1 MDGTGKVREPQVR
14 APGPAQARRVAAI
27 DGLRGF
33 ALLGMLAWH
42 AQVEWVKG
50 GFARMTIFFVLSGY
64 LATASLLSMRRKHP
78 EGAFRQ
84 FWMRRARRLL
94 PVSLLGV
101 AFAMWAAV
109 VIDGS
114 ARESLRG
121 DALSV
126 IGNVSNWRFLLAD
139 QSYGELFERPSPFQH
154 FWSLS
159 LEEQCFWLLPLVL
172 AGIGLLS
179 KRRAWLAAAAIGA
192 ALAAIPLVVPHTPDA
207 AYYGTHVRA
216 GEFLAGVALALALQ
230 GRGGHVAEWAR
241 PALRWL
247 GAGSLAALGAVM
259 LFMERDL
266 PWLYQG
272 GLGLFAVPAV
282 LVVVAALDEKGPV
295 QWILSAEPLARIG
308 RWAFPIYV
316 LHWPIFLLL
325 TPERVG
331 FGGAGL
337 VVLQLGVSIALGA
350 AVHHFFEKP
359 LMQRRPVSTGI
370 ASGAV
375 PPAVLGA
382 TVPTGPPEAR
392 PTGAWAS
399 LMAWAAAAWGPAR
412 RSLGGGRPLFA
423 GIASVTTGLVIVALL
438 IPAQT
443 GTGETGLD
451 LRAAEARANTSEHPE
466 APGAAVGLFGG
477 STAAV
482 LGAAA
487 HDWTPSTP
495 NLRSVAGSARL
506 GCGLLTE
513 GSRVHGIDTLSGQ
526 VMVDPPDDYCLDW
539 AQSWA
544 STVEAEGAQVA
555 LMVGG
560 VWDTTD
566 WQLPDQDGWLSI
578 RDEPVAHVV
587 RERLELAADLLAERG
602 AFVAL
607 ATTPLVGEGS
617 SGDMRQRRGLGED
630 HAERVRIYNELVAE
644 VAGERPYVSVVDYGS
659 FIDQLDPTIS
669 RNWLPDGIHPT
680 PQAALEIW
688 STFLGPQLEALT
700 SILASAGDANAP
712 EALGPAEPAA

>member
-1 MDGTGKVREPQVR
+1 MDGTSEVRDGGVTAPLTAPPPLATSSPTTSPPR
-14 APGPAQARRVAAI
+14 APGRRVAAI

-42 AQVEWVKG
+42 AQVGWVKG

-64 LATASLLSMRRKHP
+64 LATASLLSIRRKHP
-78 EGAFRQ
+78 DGAFRK
-84 FWMRRARRLL
+84 FWVRRARRLL

-109 VIDGS
+109 LMGGS
-114 ARESLRG
+114 ARDDLRG

-139 QSYGELFERPSPFQH
+139 QSYGELFEHPSPFQH

-159 LEEQCFWLLPLVL
+159 LEEQCFWLLPVVL
-172 AGIGLLS
+172 AGIGLLT
-179 KRRAWLAAAAIGA
+179 RARAWLVVA
-192 ALAAIPLVVPHTPDA
+192 ALGAGLAAVPLVVPHTPDA

-216 GEFLAGVALALALQ
+216 GEFLAGVALALAVQ
-230 GRGGHVAEWAR
+230 GWAGKVPERAR
-241 PALRWL
+241 PTLRWL
-247 GAGSLAALGAVM
+247 GAGSLAVLAAVM
-259 LFMERDL
+259 LFMDRDL

-282 LVVVAALDEKGPV
+282 LVVLAALDERGPV
-295 QWILSAEPLARIG
+295 QWILSADPLARIG

-316 LHWPIFLLL
+316 LHWPIFLLM

-331 FGGAGL
+331 IDGAAL
-337 VVLQLGVSIALGA
+337 VGLQLAVSIALGA
-350 AVHHFFEKP
+350 VVHHVFEKP
-359 LMQRRPVSTGI
+359 LMQRRPVATGS
-370 ASGAV
+370 ASGVV
-375 PPAVLGA
+375 PSAGA
-382 TVPTGPPEAR
+382 I
-392 PTGAWAS
+392 
-399 LMAWAAAAWGPAR
+399 
-412 RSLGGGRPLFA
+412 
-423 GIASVTTGLVIVALL
+423 GIASVTAILVAFAVL
-438 IPAQT
+438 IPSHVHT
-443 GTGETGLD
+443 GPEGFD
-451 LRAAEARANTSEHPE
+451 LRVAEARANTSEHPE

-513 GSRVHGIDTLSGQ
+513 GARVHGIDPLTGQ
-526 VMVDPPDDYCLDW
+526 ALVDPPDDYCLDW

-544 STVEAEGAQVA
+544 STVEAAGAQVA

-566 WQLPDQDGWLSI
+566 WQLPGEEGWRSI
-578 RDEPVAHVV
+578 RDEPVAHTVK
-587 RERLELAADLLAERG
+587 ERLALAADLLAERG
-602 AFVAL
+602 AHVAL
-607 ATTPLVGEGS
+607 ATTPLVGEGAT
-617 SGDMRQRRGLGED
+617 GDVRQRRGLGDD
-630 HAERVRIYNELVAE
+630 HAERVRIYNELVVE
-644 VAGERPYVSVVDYGS
+644 VAGERPHVSVVDYGT
-659 FIDQLDPTIS
+659 FIDQLDPNTS
-669 RNWLPDGIHPT
+669 RHWLPDGIHPT

-688 STFLGPQLEALT
+688 SSFLGPQLEALT
-700 SILASAGDANAP
+700 SMMASEG
-712 EALGPAEPAA
+712 